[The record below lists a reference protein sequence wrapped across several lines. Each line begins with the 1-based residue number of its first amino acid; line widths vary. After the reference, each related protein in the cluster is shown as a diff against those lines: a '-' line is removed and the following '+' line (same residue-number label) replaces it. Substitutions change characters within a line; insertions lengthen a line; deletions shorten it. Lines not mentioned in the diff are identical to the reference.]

1 MSGGVVVPMPRRC
14 AGCSGVIPSHRH
26 RSARYCKD
34 ACRIDAARARRCGLP
49 PRAIPPSTQAER
61 VPAKVGALAPLLLL
75 VGLLAGIALA
85 FGYGQ
90 FIAEETHTAALEDQ
104 VVKLRKQSAH
114 RSEDELNGHFWLR
127 QCNQHS
133 PLCAGYIAGFTRM
146 NSMLAHPFFCLG
158 DLRIAEVESVVAK
171 ELRHLNRLSPVLLDY
186 PMSVLMLN
194 ALGRWFPCNTMV
206 G

>member
-1 MSGGVVVPMPRRC
+1 MSGGVVVAIPRRC
-14 AGCSGVIPSHRH
+14 AGCSGTIPAHRH

-34 ACRIDAARARRCGLP
+34 ACRIDAARARRCGLQ
-49 PRAIPPSTQAER
+49 RAIPLSTQAHR
-61 VPAKVGALAPLLLL
+61 VPTKVGALAPLLLL

-90 FIAEETHTAALEDQ
+90 FIAEETHTALDDQ

-114 RSEDELNGHFWLR
+114 HFEDQLNGHFWLR

-146 NSMLAHPFFCLG
+146 NSILAHPFFCLG
-158 DLRIAEVESVVAK
+158 DLRVAEVESVVAK
-171 ELRHLNRLSPVLLDY
+171 ELRRLNRLSPVLLDY
-186 PMSVLMLN
+186 PISALVMN
-194 ALGRWFPCNTMV
+194 ALERWFPCNTMV

>member
-1 MSGGVVVPMPRRC
+1 MSRGVVVPIPRRC
-14 AGCSGVIPSHRH
+14 AGCSGPIPTHRH

-49 PRAIPPSTQAER
+49 RAIPPSTQAR
-61 VPAKVGALAPLLLL
+61 RATAKVGALAPLLLL

-90 FIAEETHTAALEDQ
+90 FMGEETHTAALEDQ
-104 VVKLRKQSAH
+104 LVKLRKVSAH
-114 RSEDELNGHFWLR
+114 RFEDQLNGHFWLK

-133 PLCAGYIAGFTRM
+133 PLCAGFIAGFTRL
-146 NSMLAHPFFCLG
+146 NSVLAYPFFCLG
-158 DLRIAEVESVVAK
+158 DLRVAEVESVVAK

-186 PMSVLMLN
+186 PMAALMLS
-194 ALGRWFPCNTMV
+194 ALERWFPCDTMV

>member
-1 MSGGVVVPMPRRC
+1 MSGGIVVPIPRRC
-14 AGCSGVIPSHRH
+14 SGCSGTIPPHRH

-34 ACRIDAARARRCGLP
+34 ACRIDAARARRSGLP
-49 PRAIPPSTQAER
+49 QAIPPSTQARR
-61 VPAKVGALAPLLLL
+61 VPAKVGALATLLLL

-85 FGYGQ
+85 FSYGQ
-90 FIAEETHTAALEDQ
+90 FMGEETHSAGLEEQ
-104 VVKLRKQSAH
+104 VVKLRKVSAH
-114 RSEDELNGHFWLR
+114 RFEHQLDGHFWLR

-146 NSMLAHPFFCLG
+146 NSVLAYPLFCLG
-158 DLRIAEVESVVAK
+158 DLRVAEVESVVAK

-186 PMSVLMLN
+186 PMSALLLMS
-194 ALGRWFPCNTMV
+194 LGRWFPCNTMV

>member
-1 MSGGVVVPMPRRC
+1 MSRGVVVPIPRRC
-14 AGCSGVIPSHRH
+14 AGCSGPIPTHRH

-49 PRAIPPSTQAER
+49 RAIPPSTQAR
-61 VPAKVGALAPLLLL
+61 RATAKVGALAPLLLL

-90 FIAEETHTAALEDQ
+90 FMGEETHTAALEDQ
-104 VVKLRKQSAH
+104 LVKLRRVSAH
-114 RSEDELNGHFWLR
+114 RFEDQLNGHFWLK

-133 PLCAGYIAGFTRM
+133 PLCAGFIAGFTRL
-146 NSMLAHPFFCLG
+146 NSVLAYPFFCLG
-158 DLRIAEVESVVAK
+158 DLRVAEVESVVAK
-171 ELRHLNRLSPVLLDY
+171 ELRRLNTLSPVLLDY

-194 ALGRWFPCNTMV
+194 ALDRWFPCNTMV

>member
-1 MSGGVVVPMPRRC
+1 MSGGVVVAIPRRC
-14 AGCSGVIPSHRH
+14 AGCSGTIPAHRH

-34 ACRIDAARARRCGLP
+34 ACRIDAARARRCGLQ
-49 PRAIPPSTQAER
+49 RAIPLSTQAHR
-61 VPAKVGALAPLLLL
+61 VPTKVGALAPLLLL

-90 FIAEETHTAALEDQ
+90 FIAEETHTALDDQ

-114 RSEDELNGHFWLR
+114 RFEDELNGHFWLR

-146 NSMLAHPFFCLG
+146 NSVLAYPFFCLG
-158 DLRIAEVESVVAK
+158 DLRIADVESLVAK

-186 PMSVLMLN
+186 AMSVLFLI
-194 ALGRWFPCNTMV
+194 ALERWFPCNTMV